1 MHKKQSFR
9 INVRYCCPAEIVA
22 SLDFVIVSRNAYF
35 TCDSFIE
42 GGTIS
47 NIYAL
52 MLARHR
58 KFPNIKE
65 EGMYG
70 GQKMVVYTSA
80 QVRIYNT
87 GNFHCRFSFMEY
99 LFKTIC
105 TIYA

>member
-1 MHKKQSFR
+1 MSHRKKCFFR
-9 INVRYCCPAEIVA
+9 FCMQKRISHSDP
-22 SLDFVIVSRNAYF
+22 
-35 TCDSFIE
+35 FIE

-70 GQKMVVYTSA
+70 GRKMVVYTSA

-87 GNFHCRFSFMEY
+87 D
-99 LFKTIC
+99 
-105 TIYA
+105 

>member
-1 MHKKQSFR
+1 MSHRKKCFFR
-9 INVRYCCPAEIVA
+9 FCMQKQISHSDP
-22 SLDFVIVSRNAYF
+22 
-35 TCDSFIE
+35 FIE

-58 KFPNIKE
+58 KFPKIKE

-87 GNFHCRFSFMEY
+87 D
-99 LFKTIC
+99 
-105 TIYA
+105 